1 MSRFYRLHEV
11 ATITTLS
18 ESTIVRREKDTPD
31 FFKRCKISRR
41 RIIFNADEV
50 DRWMERQLLN
60 P

>member
-11 ATITTLS
+11 EMITTLS
-18 ESTIVRREKDTPD
+18 RSTIVRREKDTPD
-31 FFKRCKISRR
+31 FFKRCKISPR
-41 RIIFNADEV
+41 RIIYNADEV